1 MRSARIPARGVAIP
15 NGSNSRSGAAWASL
29 VAPHREPLD
38 ALLARDGGE
47 LDVQI
52 LPRHRPVEFQGL
64 TYELSRRDRRSSSR

>member
-1 MRSARIPARGVAIP
+1 MRSARIPARGDRHPEREQLALRRRV
-15 NGSNSRSGAAWASL
+15 G

-64 TYELSRRDRRSSSR
+64 TYGLSRRDRRSSSR